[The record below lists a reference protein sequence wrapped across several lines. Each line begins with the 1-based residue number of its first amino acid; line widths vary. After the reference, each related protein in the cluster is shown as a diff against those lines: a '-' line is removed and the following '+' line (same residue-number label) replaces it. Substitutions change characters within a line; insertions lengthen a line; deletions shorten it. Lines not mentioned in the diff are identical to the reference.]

1 MRIIQKNLNNT
12 PTKLSQDTNNELSGV
27 KTLRPQQLPVQPP
40 LLPNSGM
47 IGIKK
52 EALSFFFLW
61 LKFIDRMFYGQ
72 NALIDFKTPKL
83 TGNNL
88 KNNKA
93 RYSVNSLS
101 SILRRIFCPAL
112 KVTTRR
118 AVT

>member
-1 MRIIQKNLNNT
+1 M
-12 PTKLSQDTNNELSGV
+12 V
-27 KTLRPQQLPVQPP
+27 
-40 LLPNSGM
+40 
-47 IGIKK
+47 
-52 EALSFFFLW
+52 
-61 LKFIDRMFYGQ
+61 RMFYGQ
-72 NALIDFKTPKL
+72 NAATDFKTPKL